1 MSNISF
7 ITTDKSTF
15 HCIATSLFVE
25 NWVYDLVRLSKS
37 ERQKVKQTINL
48 FPDNL
53 RCSSHSRPHA
63 LFRAGGKD
71 PSQGQCQGQ
80 TRRKRGE
87 DFNRHN
93 LDLEIVNTREEGNGP
108 QLSSLL
114 CSVLASLE

>member
-53 RCSSHSRPHA
+53 
-63 LFRAGGKD
+63 
-71 PSQGQCQGQ
+71 
-80 TRRKRGE
+80 
-87 DFNRHN
+87 
-93 LDLEIVNTREEGNGP
+93 
-108 QLSSLL
+108 
-114 CSVLASLE
+114 